1 MLSFSPVD
9 RKVEKF
15 ALRGNWRLVVCS
27 LAMRVL
33 MVGLLWLEA
42 ACASDEKKTRSTSFW
57 KSSQLG
63 DARRFDP

>member
-1 MLSFSPVD
+1 MPPFLPAG

-15 ALRGNWRLVVCS
+15 ALCGNWRLVCS
-27 LAMRVL
+27 LVMRVL

-42 ACASDEKKTRSTSFW
+42 ACASAEKKTRSASFW